1 MPPPPFFS
9 AFHMLYEYHVYGSAI
24 LVREMV
30 PTMGRILCNHISDF
44 AACVELVISS
54 GTLRQSSVYLR
65 PSTLK
70 FFSTLSALLDAV
82 ASPFVLIGSDANAN
96 FLLWNSRC
104 NDKRG
109 EELETLLV
117 CSNLNVY
124 NHPLVQL
131 DFVPDEIYF
140 VDLTLAG
147 DQVKI
152 QRWLLL
158 TIPLSLTTRASSL
171 KFFTLILL
179 RQRVSK
185 YA

>member
-1 MPPPPFFS
+1 
-9 AFHMLYEYHVYGSAI
+9 
-24 LVREMV
+24 
-30 PTMGRILCNHISDF
+30 
-44 AACVELVISS
+44 
-54 GTLRQSSVYLR
+54 
-65 PSTLK
+65 
-70 FFSTLSALLDAV
+70 
-82 ASPFVLIGSDANAN
+82 
-96 FLLWNSRC
+96 
-104 NDKRG
+104 
-109 EELETLLV
+109 LV

-124 NHPLVQL
+124 NNPLVQL

>member
-1 MPPPPFFS
+1 
-9 AFHMLYEYHVYGSAI
+9 
-24 LVREMV
+24 
-30 PTMGRILCNHISDF
+30 MGRISCNHISDF

-124 NHPLVQL
+124 NNPLVQL

-179 RQRVSK
+179 RQK
-185 YA
+185 E

>member
-1 MPPPPFFS
+1 
-9 AFHMLYEYHVYGSAI
+9 
-24 LVREMV
+24 
-30 PTMGRILCNHISDF
+30 MGRISCNHISDF
-44 AACVELVISS
+44 AAFVELVISS
-54 GTLRQSSVYLR
+54 GTLRLSSVYIR
-65 PSTLK
+65 PSTLN
-70 FFSTLSALLDAV
+70 FLGTLSALLDAV
-82 ASPFVLIGSDANAN
+82 ASSFVVIGSDANAN
-96 FLLWNSRC
+96 YLLWNSRC

-109 EELETLLV
+109 EKLETLLV
-117 CSNLNVY
+117 CSNLIVS

-131 DFVPDEIYF
+131 DFVPDEISF
-140 VDLTLAG
+140 VDLTIAG

-171 KFFTLILL
+171 IFFTLILL